1 MKRKNHLTPTFGNV
15 ILDALAFAAEMR
27 CRSLKLAVASTA
39 AITGQSGV
47 LHTFDSLK
55 RTPTDR
61 QKNATDGAR
70 VALST
75 TVSASSKESA

>member
-1 MKRKNHLTPTFGNV
+1 MKRNEPLTPTSGNV

-55 RTPTDR
+55 RTPTDK
-61 QKNATDGAR
+61 QKNATDGAQ
-70 VALST
+70 VGQST
-75 TVSASSKESA
+75 TESD